1 MDNNN
6 NNNKCNMN
14 RPDSLNYAKQ
24 KLNNEQFVY
33 LAKNND
39 DNNNNNRMN
48 SGLNSSVSI
57 RSFDSKHCT
66 FDEMSDLNNKSK
78 KSEFIFNRSYKKSK
92 KNNSGDET
100 VDDDE
105 NININNN
112 KEEEEEDESESEDEN
127 SNNEVLYPGYVPIAL
142 KYFNQETKPRIWCLQ
157 MITSP
162 WFERISMFIIIVNCI
177 TLGMYQPCTDNHKC
191 TSTRCY
197 ILEYLDH
204 LIHIFFMFE
213 MFVKIMA
220 MGFYGKDTYL
230 AETWNRLDFFIVIA
244 G

>member
-1 MDNNN
+1 MDN

-24 KLNNEQFVY
+24 KLNN
-33 LAKNND
+33 
-39 DNNNNNRMN
+39 NRMN
-48 SGLNSSVSI
+48 SGLNSSVTS

-66 FDEMSDLNNKSK
+66 FDEMSDLNNNNNNNKSK
-78 KSEFIFNRSYKKSK
+78 KSEFIFYPSYKKSK

-100 VDDDE
+100 AAAVDDFNDVDDDDE

-112 KEEEEEDESESEDEN
+112 NNNNKEEEDESESEDEN
-127 SNNEVLYPGYVPIAL
+127 SNNEALYPGYVPIAL

-177 TLGMYQPCTDNHKC
+177 TLGMYQPCTDNQKC